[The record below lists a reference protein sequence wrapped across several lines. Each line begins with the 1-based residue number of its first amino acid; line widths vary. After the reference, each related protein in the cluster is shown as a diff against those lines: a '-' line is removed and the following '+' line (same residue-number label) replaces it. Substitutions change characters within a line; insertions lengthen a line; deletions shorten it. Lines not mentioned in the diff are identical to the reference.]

1 MVNNKLNSTNLI
13 CIHKNHDISG
23 GKQIFCDTNDLQ
35 VKTVLQPQV

>member
-13 CIHKNHDISG
+13 CIHKNHGISG

-35 VKTVLQPQV
+35 VKT